1 MTNEIVGIPLWVWIG
16 AAVVIAVVVAILVGR
31 AVSRWRRSR
40 PAGGRRQRLT
50 PAPFRV
56 FLTNGSRRGGRSS
69 EAGSSEAGS
78 SDADPRDGGPEGH
91 APRP

>member
-56 FLTNGSRRGGRSS
+56 FLTNGSRRGERPS
-69 EAGSSEAGS
+69 EAGSGEADRGDETAADRTGS
-78 SDADPRDGGPEGH
+78 S
-91 APRP
+91 